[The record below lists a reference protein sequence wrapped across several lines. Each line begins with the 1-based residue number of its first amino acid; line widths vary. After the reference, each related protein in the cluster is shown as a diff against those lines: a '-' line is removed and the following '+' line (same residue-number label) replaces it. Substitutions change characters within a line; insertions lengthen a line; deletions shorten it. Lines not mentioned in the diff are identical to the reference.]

1 MHMTF
6 ELELVIDDCI
16 ILPFYVRNKGEP
28 DSLIESELLTN
39 AILTYIISFFDDF
52 LKKRF
57 LK

>member
-6 ELELVIDDCI
+6 ELELVMDDCI

-39 AILTYIISFFDDF
+39 AILIYIISFFFDDF
-52 LKKRF
+52 LK
-57 LK
+57 